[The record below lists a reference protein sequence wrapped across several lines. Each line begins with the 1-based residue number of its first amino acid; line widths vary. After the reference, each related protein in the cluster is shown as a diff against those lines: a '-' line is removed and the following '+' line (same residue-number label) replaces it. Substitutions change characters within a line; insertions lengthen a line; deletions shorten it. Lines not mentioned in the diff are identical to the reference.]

1 MSTPKPGGLPKPGTF
16 LIRDM
21 SGGSN
26 LSTGRESIKDN
37 EAWYMEGLQP
47 IAPGNLKVIAQASV
61 TGMSALVET
70 TDPSYAMSFQ
80 IAGVPFIFVV
90 FSSTGNGYIINAS
103 SLVSV
108 QIFAGTLTSGTTCA
122 AQWNKLGILIV
133 DPTGYWDYGVT
144 TAATLTALNRSVQS
158 VTIFEPGS
166 GYTAVPTVAFAGG
179 GGAGAAATAYLGI
192 GRAVINAGGAGYKVG
207 DILYVQ
213 SAGANMY
220 ATLSVDTV
228 SGAGAVTAVTITDP
242 GEYIAP
248 LPAAVAAATI
258 GGAGNGATVDTTL
271 NVSTIIVSARGSGY
285 TSPPSATLVGGG
297 PPTRAGSLVA
307 VVSGS
312 LGGTAIAAYA
322 GRAWIA
328 SGRTVTFTDAGQYAS
343 FVGSGSQFT
352 IDDSY
357 LTNNI
362 TALFAA
368 NSYLYIFG
376 NTSIDVLSNVTVTS
390 AGTASFSRVNVNPV
404 IGCDSPKTIFG
415 YYRSVAFA
423 NTYGFY
429 LLTGATVDNISEGKL
444 DLLMSGITAGITSGF
459 PVTMNGQLCAAW
471 SINCLDPTT
480 SFATVTNL
488 IAIFNK
494 GRWFFARQA
503 IFAAPSTFLATRCT
517 VTVPFTNFGFLAF
530 AFDRTVSGPNTK
542 LYQLFAQFSSIA
554 WRLYTKLYDMGSP
567 MTSKQATR
575 VAIGCNL
582 AFSTAVGALT
592 LSVDSDQGN
601 GTAATLPS
609 VGAATGYQ
617 MFIATATGV
626 PSNAKYV
633 GWRASMQSTTTRID
647 RIDWLAMEA
656 VESNQW
662 Q

>member
-61 TGMSALVET
+61 TSMAALVET

-80 IAGVPFIFVV
+80 IAGVPYIFAV
-90 FSSTGNGYIINAS
+90 FSSTGNGYVINAS
-103 SLVSV
+103 TLVVV

-179 GGAGAAATAYLGI
+179 GGAGAAATALLGL

-213 SAGANMY
+213 AAGVNMY
-220 ATLSVDTV
+220 GTLSVDTV
-228 SGAGAVTAVTITDP
+228 SGTGAVTAVTITDP

-248 LPAAVAAATI
+248 LPAAVGAATI

-271 NVSTIIVSARGSGY
+271 NVSTITVTARGSGY
-285 TSPPSATLVGGG
+285 TSAPTATLAGGG
-297 PPTRAGSLVA
+297 PPTRVGSLVA

-423 NTYGFY
+423 NAFGFY

-444 DLLMSGITAGITSGF
+444 DLLMSGITGAITSGS
-459 PVTMNGQLCAAW
+459 PVTLNGQLCAAW

-480 SFATVTNL
+480 SFQATTNL
-488 IAIFNK
+488 IVIFNK
-494 GRWFFARQA
+494 GRWFFARQSTLP
-503 IFAAPSTFLATRCT
+503 APSTFLAPRCT
-517 VTVPFTNFGFLAF
+517 VTVPVAQFGFVAYT
-530 AFDRTVSGPNTK
+530 FDRTVSGPNTK
-542 LYQLFAQFSSIA
+542 LYQLFAQTSVSV
-554 WRLYTKLYDMGSP
+554 WRLYTKLYDVGSP
-567 MTSKQATR
+567 MTSKQAMQA
-575 VAIGCNL
+575 AIGVNL
-582 AFSTAVGALT
+582 NHSTALGALT

-601 GTAATLPS
+601 GAALTLPS
-609 VGAATGYQ
+609 TGTALGYQ
-617 MFIATATGV
+617 MFIAAATGV
-626 PSNAKYV
+626 PNNAKYI
-633 GWRASMQSTTTRID
+633 GWRASMQSSASQMD
-647 RIDWLAMEA
+647 RLDWLAFQA
-656 VESNQW
+656 VEGNQW